1 MLKTEYSK
9 DIAILLALISHMSVG
24 KNSQRTPEGLA
35 KDLSIPEEEITAALK
50 KYKSLFRE
58 ASKPKE
64 GGHQKPFS
72 LHLRY
77 ALQYEIGEDEKN
89 IKPPLPT
96 EHVTT
101 LINLVTGLAHSEK
114 SWNIQLIVSLVA
126 AGVAVVA
133 ALIATFGGCVSVVCG
148 AGS

>member
-24 KNSQRTPEGLA
+24 KKSQRTPEGLA
-35 KDLSIPEEEITAALK
+35 NDLSIPEEEIIAALK

-58 ASKPKE
+58 ASKSKE

-77 ALQYEIGEDEKN
+77 ALQYEVGEDDKN
-89 IKPPLPT
+89 VKPPLPK

-101 LINLVTGLAHSEK
+101 LIDLVTGMAHSEK

-126 AGVAVVA
+126 ASVAVVA
-133 ALIATFGGCVSVVCG
+133 ALIATFGGGASVICST
-148 AGS
+148 GS